1 MQYIFQAEI
10 KNYEKLNELAEQGGI
25 VIFGCDSDKD
35 IPTGEIRQ
43 AFAVES
49 KIYNR
54 SFESLSIVESVSVY
68 KKVVAPLK
76 PETALIHIGEADLV
90 MFAEDPTEFDNKYLE
105 LIKVI
110 KAQNK
115 KCRIAVVS
123 LKNYEG
129 DSQIAEINRHLKYI
143 ADSEKCEYGDISTKK
158 VWNPKSSM
166 NAASFVY
173 SIGFVH
179 PLKNKCPLYDLVKM
193 LFCYEA

>member
-1 MQYIFQAEI
+1 MREAEI
-10 KNYEKLNELAEQGGI
+10 KNYAKLNDLAEQGGI
-25 VIFGCDSDKD
+25 VIFGSGSDKN

-54 SFESLSIVESVSVY
+54 SFDNLSVNEAASVY
-68 KKVVAPLK
+68 EKIVGPLE
-76 PETALIHIGEADLV
+76 PETVLIHLGEADLSTLGV
-90 MFAEDPTEFDNKYLE
+90 NPTEFDNKYME

-123 LKNYEG
+123 LNNY
-129 DSQIAEINRHLKYI
+129 DSVPQIAELNKHLKYI
-143 ADSEKCEYGDISTKK
+143 ADSEKCEYGDISAKM
-158 VWNPKSSM
+158 VWNPKASM
-166 NAASFVY
+166 EVATFVY

-179 PLKNKCPLYDLVKM
+179 PLKNKGPLYDLVKM
-193 LFCYEA
+193 LFCYNA

>member
-1 MQYIFQAEI
+1 MREAEI

-25 VIFGCDSDKD
+25 VIFGSGADKD
-35 IPTGEIRQ
+35 IPAGEIRQ

-54 SFESLSIVESVSVY
+54 SFENLSVTEAVSIY
-68 KKVVAPLK
+68 KKVIAPLA
-76 PETALIHIGEADLV
+76 PETVMIHIGEADLGI
-90 MFAEDPTEFDNKYLE
+90 FAEKPTEFDNKYLE

-115 KCRIAVVS
+115 KCSIAVVS
-123 LKNYEG
+123 LKNY
-129 DSQIAEINRHLKYI
+129 DSDPKIAEMNKHLKYV
-143 ADSEKCEYGDISTKK
+143 ADSEKCEYGDISARK
-158 VWNPKSSM
+158 VWNPKASM
-166 NAASFVY
+166 DAASFVY

-179 PLKNKCPLYDLVKM
+179 PLKNKRPLYDLVKM

>member
-1 MQYIFQAEI
+1 MREAEI
-10 KNYEKLNELAEQGGI
+10 KSYEKLNELAEQGGI
-25 VIFGCDSDKD
+25 VIFGSGADKD

-54 SFESLSIVESVSVY
+54 SFENLSVTEAVSIY
-68 KKVVAPLK
+68 KKVIAPLA
-76 PETALIHIGEADLV
+76 PETVMIHIGEADLGI
-90 MFAEDPTEFDNKYLE
+90 FAEKPTEFDNKYLE

-115 KCRIAVVS
+115 KCSIAVVS
-123 LKNYEG
+123 LKNY
-129 DSQIAEINRHLKYI
+129 DSDPKIAEMNKHLKYV
-143 ADSEKCEYGDISTKK
+143 ADSEKCEYGDISVKK
-158 VWNPKSSM
+158 VWNPKASM
-166 NAASFVY
+166 DAASFVY

-179 PLKNKCPLYDLVKM
+179 PLKNKRPLYDLVKM